1 MMMYMLKIL
10 GFISY
15 SGERIDTILTGYAYA
30 PNIGNEASTYHGIT
44 NHGAVNIAVYYSDD
58 DYLCFRTTSAGSYN
72 SIDIMGSTGAN
83 GYTMSSPIEIL
94 AYTSISGT
102 GNHYA

>member
-1 MMMYMLKIL
+1 MYMLKIL
-10 GFISY
+10 GFTSY

-30 PNIGNEASTYHGIT
+30 AKRGEEASSYHGIT
-44 NHGAVNIAVYYSDD
+44 NHGSVNIAVYYSSD
-58 DYLCFRTTSAGSYN
+58 DYLCFRTTSAGDYN

-83 GYTMSSPIEIL
+83 SYSMSSPIEIL